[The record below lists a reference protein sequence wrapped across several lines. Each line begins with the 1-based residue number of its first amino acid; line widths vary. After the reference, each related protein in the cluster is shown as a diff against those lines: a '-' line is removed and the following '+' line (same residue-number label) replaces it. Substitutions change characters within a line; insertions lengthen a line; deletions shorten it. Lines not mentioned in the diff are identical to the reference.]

1 MKILDDT
8 DFIQDL
14 IEERYL
20 IRQLNAI
27 GQIIITV
34 AIILI
39 ALFVLIIMIN
49 TFISKK
55 RLKHIEN
62 EMKITN
68 RHLSHL
74 DHNNYDT
81 LETQQQQN
89 QNNWYK

>member
-1 MKILDDT
+1 MKIFDDT

-55 RLKHIEN
+55 RLKRIEN
-62 EMKITN
+62 ELKITN

-81 LETQQQQN
+81 IETQQQN
-89 QNNWYK
+89 QNKFYR